1 MTPKRECRVV
11 GADFVL
17 TSGLLRKSAHL
28 TCWTGA
34 PIGKTRWGGVL
45 VNPVTK
51 LILTSRTPRGGARR
65 CCKSTVGLVRQKF
78 PQYSIWSSSSLM
90 KGDDL
95 IHLTKEGFLGFLP
108 V

>member
-1 MTPKRECRVV
+1 MTPKRQCRVV
-11 GADFVL
+11 GGDFVL
-17 TSGLLRKSAHL
+17 TSSLLRKSSHL
-28 TCWTGA
+28 TCWIGA
-34 PIGKTRWGGVL
+34 PMGMGGGVL
-45 VNPVTK
+45 ANPVTK

-78 PQYSIWSSSSLM
+78 PEYSIWSSSSLM

-95 IHLTKEGFLGFLP
+95 IHPTKEGFLGFLQ